1 MASERFIETGKNT
14 FYGEY
19 IYDRVVPKGHFF
31 RKLNAM
37 LDWRKYTQKMMRW
50 YKGRAEYG
58 RPPFDPA
65 VLLKML
71 LVAYLYN
78 LSERQ
83 TEQYIN
89 DSMSAKYFLG
99 LGMDQFAPDHSTLTK
114 FKRRMIE
121 RKRELKLEQLLADIV
136 QTALEKGIRFGSIQ
150 LVDSTHSVADVNT
163 AKEAGREKKGKGPT
177 DPDAHWSCKGKRAKR
192 GPGGIKTTWK
202 KYFYGY
208 KAHVSMNSENHLIT
222 SVITTPGNA
231 FDGHFLQPLIEA
243 DLQKQVPM
251 KIVAADRG
259 YDDSGNHYWL
269 ERTGIQSAICLND
282 YRTQKKDSNKEI
294 WQEMKANPMYLAGLK
309 ERYKIERKFGEGK
322 QQHGLGRC
330 RCRGLDR
337 YEIQALLT
345 AMALNLKRMVKL
357 LYGVNFKNPSLVMA

>member
-19 IYDRVVPKGHFF
+19 IYDRVVPKDHFF

-121 RKRELKLEQLLADIV
+121 RKRALKL
-136 QTALEKGIRFGSIQ
+136 
-150 LVDSTHSVADVNT
+150 
-163 AKEAGREKKGKGPT
+163 
-177 DPDAHWSCKGKRAKR
+177 
-192 GPGGIKTTWK
+192 
-202 KYFYGY
+202 

-251 KIVAADRG
+251 KMVAADRG
-259 YDDSGNHYWL
+259 YDDSRNHYWL

-309 ERYKIERKFGEGK
+309 ERYKIERKFGK
-322 QQHGLGRC
+322 VC
-330 RCRGLDR
+330 
-337 YEIQALLT
+337 
-345 AMALNLKRMVKL
+345 
-357 LYGVNFKNPSLVMA
+357 LVIEKIPEK

>member
-1 MASERFIETGKNT
+1 MAEERFKETGQGT

-19 IYDRVVPKGHFF
+19 VYDQAVPQGHFF
-31 RKLNAM
+31 RKLNEL

-83 TEQYIN
+83 VEAYIN

-99 LGMDQFAPDHSTLTK
+99 LGVDQFAPDHSTLAK
-114 FKRRMIE
+114 FKERIIL
-121 RKRELKLEQLLADIV
+121 RKREMKLEQLLVDIV
-136 QTALEKGIRFGSIQ
+136 QTALERGIRFGSIQ
-150 LVDSTHSVADVNT
+150 VVDSTHSVADVNT
-163 AKEAGREKKGKGPT
+163 AKEESRKRGGKGPT
-177 DPDAHWSCKGKRAKR
+177 DPDAQWGAKGKHILQ
-192 GPGGIKTTWK
+192 GPDGTKNRQV
-202 KYFYGY
+202 KYFHGY
-208 KAHVSMNSENHLIT
+208 KMHASLNAGSELIT
-222 SVITTPGNA
+222 SLTVTPGNA
-231 FDGHFLQPLIEA
+231 YDGHFLQGLIEK
-243 DLQKQVPM
+243 DLARQVP
-251 KIVAADRG
+251 IQTVTADRG

-269 ERTGIQSAICLND
+269 EKTGMQSAICLHD
-282 YRTQKKDSNKEI
+282 YRIHKKDSHKEV
-294 WQEMKANPMYLAGLK
+294 WLEMKANPAYQQGLK
-309 ERYKIERKFGEGK
+309 ERYKIERKFGESK

-330 RCRGLDR
+330 RYRGLER
-337 YEIQALLT
+337 YELQALLT

-357 LYGVNFKNPSLVMA
+357 MYGVNFKNPAPVMV